1 MKRATQRALQERRLL
16 GGSPVVR
23 LGRNGA
29 IGGGVAGAAAL
40 GATTAQ
46 AAIDVSGTVTEIEEG
61 KQSAN
66 DIGLAV
72 LSFIGL
78 VLVFM
83 LLRRAM
89 R

>member
-1 MKRATQRALQERRLL
+1 M
-16 GGSPVVR
+16 
-23 LGRNGA
+23 
-29 IGGGVAGAAAL
+29 AGAAAL

-46 AAIDVSGTVTEIEEG
+46 AAVDVSGTVTEIEEG

>member
-23 LGRNGA
+23 LGRNGV

-46 AAIDVSGTVTEIEEG
+46 AAVDVSGTVTEIEEG